1 MTSLRI
7 VADSLT
13 GETEACVSH
22 SHSISWKEMQY
33 LFPKLDFDWIK
44 GGLV

>member
-1 MTSLRI
+1 MTSLLI
-7 VADSLT
+7 VAGFLA
-13 GETEACVSH
+13 GETEMSVSC

>member
-1 MTSLRI
+1 MISSLI
-7 VADSLT
+7 VAGFLA
-13 GETEACVSH
+13 GETDASMSC